1 AQRPLNPPPN
11 SASPLVPAVLC
22 HLLANHRLLQRFS
35 PPAYQLPVC
44 RSKGTNAMNEK
55 TIDQME
61 EEVLSYEVSDE
72 AVEAAGT
79 RTEIAGAWTFVCT
92 GGIQCNHNV
101 SDGGRTGQ
109 DSSSILQA
117 GFWLKKNPQQTNA
130 LEGAPHGR

>member
-1 AQRPLNPPPN
+1 
-11 SASPLVPAVLC
+11 
-22 HLLANHRLLQRFS
+22 
-35 PPAYQLPVC
+35 
-44 RSKGTNAMNEK
+44 MNEK

-117 GFWLKKNPQQTNA
+117 GFRLRKNPEQSNA
-130 LEGAPHGR
+130 LGVVPQVAFDIGSFNRAAGVSGGWGMPRRRPYM